1 MKIIYSLSLLLIIL
15 IGNSLATSAQTS
27 NAFDPMKDDI
37 SDKLPV
43 LQVLIDSAIIN
54 NPYVKFRDQQII
66 INECKLRAKK
76 VEWTRNLG
84 VQVNVGYGNFY
95 NYSTNSAG
103 GVDPPPFATNRIE
116 TKYNGTL
123 YLNMPL
129 YTLADRRNQLK
140 LAQTEI
146 EQANSM
152 AEEQRLET
160 RQLVIRQY
168 NDVILSQRILR
179 IKAKYME
186 TARINMQMVEKEFS
200 NGVVSVTELTRI
212 TEIVSRSESDYENA
226 RTDFLTAYLILEE
239 LTGIKFHLTNTIS
252 GSNDGN

>member
-1 MKIIYSLSLLLIIL
+1 MKIIHFLSLLLIIL
-15 IGNSLATSAQTS
+15 IGSPAAISAQTTIPF
-27 NAFDPMKDDI
+27 NPMKDDI
-37 SDKLPV
+37 SDNLPI
-43 LQVLIDSAIIN
+43 LQVLIDSAVTN

-66 INECKLRAKK
+66 VNECKHRAKK

-95 NYSTNSAG
+95 NYTTNSTG
-103 GVDPPPFATNRIE
+103 TIDPQPFATSRNE
-116 TKYNGTL
+116 TKYNGAL

-129 YTLADRRNQLK
+129 YTVVDRKNQLK
-140 LAQTEI
+140 LAQAEI
-146 EQANSM
+146 EQANNM

-168 NDVILSQRILR
+168 NDLILSQRIMR

-212 TEIVSRSESDYENA
+212 TEIVSRSEADYESA

-239 LTGIKFHLTNTIS
+239 LTGMKFHLTNPIS
-252 GSNDGN
+252 GTNDGN

>member
-15 IGNSLATSAQTS
+15 IGNSLAISAQTTS
-27 NAFDPMKDDI
+27 AFDPMKDDI
-37 SDKLPV
+37 SNKLPI
-43 LQVLIDSAIIN
+43 LQILIDSAVTN

-66 INECKLRAKK
+66 VNECKLRAKK

-84 VQVNVGYGNFY
+84 VQVNMGYGNFY
-95 NYSTNSAG
+95 NYTTNSTG
-103 GVDPPPFATNRIE
+103 TVDPPPFATSRIE
-116 TKYNGTL
+116 TKYNGTV

-129 YTLADRRNQLK
+129 YTVVDRRNQLK

-168 NDVILSQRILR
+168 NDLVLSQRILR

-200 NGVVSVTELTRI
+200 NGVVTVTELTRI
-212 TEIVSRSESDYENA
+212 TEIVSRSESDYESA

-239 LTGIKFHLTNTIS
+239 LTGMKFHLTNPIS
-252 GSNDGN
+252 GTNDGN